1 MDKQLTFEEAMQK
14 LEQINLQLQQS
25 NTSLTKSIELYQ
37 QGLSLANYCKQQLLS
52 ATKKIEELN
61 NTVSTLT
68 TERDTSVENYNNAQA
83 QISTLTNELETLK
96 DYKNSVET
104 QEKEQVIASYS
115 ELLNNEILDS
125 YKSKISE
132 YSSATELDKELA
144 YELKKTNLEVFT
156 KTPQYLPKD
165 TPNTGIEAILAKYKK

>member
-61 NTVSTLT
+61 
-68 TERDTSVENYNNAQA
+68 
-83 QISTLTNELETLK
+83 K
-96 DYKNSVET
+96 
-104 QEKEQVIASYS
+104 
-115 ELLNNEILDS
+115 
-125 YKSKISE
+125 
-132 YSSATELDKELA
+132 
-144 YELKKTNLEVFT
+144 
-156 KTPQYLPKD
+156 
-165 TPNTGIEAILAKYKK
+165 

>member
-61 NTVSTLT
+61 
-68 TERDTSVENYNNAQA
+68 
-83 QISTLTNELETLK
+83 K
-96 DYKNSVET
+96 
-104 QEKEQVIASYS
+104 EKSDDQ
-115 ELLNNEILDS
+115 
-125 YKSKISE
+125 
-132 YSSATELDKELA
+132 
-144 YELKKTNLEVFT
+144 
-156 KTPQYLPKD
+156 
-165 TPNTGIEAILAKYKK
+165 

>member
-61 NTVSTLT
+61 K
-68 TERDTSVENYNNAQA
+68 ENSNDQ
-83 QISTLTNELETLK
+83 
-96 DYKNSVET
+96 
-104 QEKEQVIASYS
+104 
-115 ELLNNEILDS
+115 
-125 YKSKISE
+125 
-132 YSSATELDKELA
+132 
-144 YELKKTNLEVFT
+144 
-156 KTPQYLPKD
+156 
-165 TPNTGIEAILAKYKK
+165 

>member
-61 NTVSTLT
+61 K
-68 TERDTSVENYNNAQA
+68 ENSDNQ
-83 QISTLTNELETLK
+83 
-96 DYKNSVET
+96 
-104 QEKEQVIASYS
+104 
-115 ELLNNEILDS
+115 
-125 YKSKISE
+125 
-132 YSSATELDKELA
+132 
-144 YELKKTNLEVFT
+144 
-156 KTPQYLPKD
+156 
-165 TPNTGIEAILAKYKK
+165 

>member
-61 NTVSTLT
+61 K
-68 TERDTSVENYNNAQA
+68 ENSDDQ
-83 QISTLTNELETLK
+83 
-96 DYKNSVET
+96 
-104 QEKEQVIASYS
+104 
-115 ELLNNEILDS
+115 
-125 YKSKISE
+125 
-132 YSSATELDKELA
+132 
-144 YELKKTNLEVFT
+144 
-156 KTPQYLPKD
+156 
-165 TPNTGIEAILAKYKK
+165 